1 MFSQKKIICS
11 SSLGL
16 TVFWEFEDADSICSL
31 LDRDVWCDDVMFGP
45 PFTFTLVISLAP
57 GKFWFARA
65 PSFLDLT
72 GSWDS
77 SIYNPNL
84 EKKIQKKIKIQKK
97 KKRATGQIYHRVAI
111 FENSNC
117 SFNTSKVTRNSGSSM
132 QQNKYY
138 GEFSKH
144 KPHLPSDFFPV
155 FRTYVCYSYQ
165 ATWWTLKLQVI
176 AISVR
181 CLYPTVHC
189 FRLHLEFSWVNKVA
203 HYFIK

>member
-1 MFSQKKIICS
+1 MLVSCWVFIWGFLFFYKGIIMFSQKKIICS
-11 SSLGL
+11 SSLDL

-77 SIYNPNL
+77 SIYNPNF
-84 EKKIQKKIKIQKK
+84 KKKNTKE

-117 SFNTSKVTRNSGSSM
+117 AVSILVKWPETVDQVCNRIDIMGNSANTSHISPISFPFSGHMCVTVTR
-132 QQNKYY
+132 QP
-138 GEFSKH
+138 GE
-144 KPHLPSDFFPV
+144 P
-155 FRTYVCYSYQ
+155 
-165 ATWWTLKLQVI
+165 
-176 AISVR
+176 
-181 CLYPTVHC
+181 
-189 FRLHLEFSWVNKVA
+189 
-203 HYFIK
+203 

>member
-1 MFSQKKIICS
+1 M
-11 SSLGL
+11 L
-16 TVFWEFEDADSICSL
+16 TASAVSWTETS
-31 LDRDVWCDDVMFGP
+31 DVMMWCLDHLLHLLWLFLWP
-45 PFTFTLVISLAP
+45 LVSFDLLVLHLSLILPVA
-57 GKFWFARA
+57 GTA
-65 PSFLDLT
+65 PST
-72 GSWDS
+72 
-77 SIYNPNL
+77 IPI
-84 EKKIQKKIKIQKK
+84 KKKNTKKNKNTKE

>member
-1 MFSQKKIICS
+1 MLVSCWVFMRVFFFFYKGIIMFSQKKIICS

-77 SIYNPNL
+77 SIYNPNFKK
-84 EKKIQKKIKIQKK
+84 KKIQKKKYKR
-97 KKRATGQIYHRVAI
+97 KKRATGQIYHRAAI

-117 SFNTSKVTRNSGSSM
+117 AVSILVKWPETVDQVCSRINIMGNSANTSHISPISFSFSGHMYVTGTR
-132 QQNKYY
+132 QP
-138 GEFSKH
+138 GE
-144 KPHLPSDFFPV
+144 P
-155 FRTYVCYSYQ
+155 
-165 ATWWTLKLQVI
+165 
-176 AISVR
+176 
-181 CLYPTVHC
+181 
-189 FRLHLEFSWVNKVA
+189 
-203 HYFIK
+203 